1 MNHAIL
7 ARLRRLW
14 WSDSLLKIGGNMVIS
29 NFIDQKTQ
37 QIHHMM
43 TINFLLYTII
53 IYCDNF
59 IKWAKWKAIQIIEE
73 EPNKS
78 GFEM

>member
-1 MNHAIL
+1 MVRL
-7 ARLRRLW
+7 ASQNWR
-14 WSDSLLKIGGNMVIS
+14 IMVIS
-29 NFIDQKTQ
+29 NFTDQKTQ

-53 IYCDNF
+53 IYSDNL

-73 EPNKS
+73 EPKKS